1 MNSSSSKLFILSTSF
16 LLSISSITSNS
27 VLDNFLQ
34 CLPIHSNT
42 SNPFTNSIYVPN
54 NSSFQYLY
62 ELRANNLRIIS
73 SSTISKPLA
82 ILTARHASHVQAA
95 VICAKIH
102 SIQLRIR
109 SGGHDYEGL
118 SYVSDIP
125 FVILDLFNLRSIKIN
140 ITSETAWVQVGA
152 TTGELYYKIAEKS
165 KVHGFPSGV
174 CTTLGIGGHFT
185 GGGYGNMIRKYGLSI
200 DNVIDACL
208 IDVNGTIHN
217 RKSMG
222 EDVFWAIRGGG
233 GTSFGVILSWKIK
246 LVHVPR
252 KVTVFKVQRTLDQG
266 ATDIAYSW
274 QHIAPKLPKY
284 LFIRLQPEPITIGN
298 GNKTI
303 RVSFIGQFLGRSRK
317 LMNLMNEEFPELRL
331 QQNDCIE
338 MSWVESTLFWAGFTN
353 GTSIDVLLNRVV
365 ENKVF
370 FKTKSDYYKNV
381 IPKQGLVMLWEM
393 LMDIGNIF
401 VQLNPHGGRMD
412 EISETETA
420 VHQRGGYL
428 FKVQY
433 TVYWSESDGGIGAAK
448 RYVEMSRR
456 LYGAMAQ
463 YASSDPREA
472 FLNYRDLDIG
482 CNESNDTDFGVAEVY
497 GTKYFNNNFMRL
509 ARVKAMVDPEN
520 FFKNEQSIPPLP
532 SSH

>member
-16 LLSISSITSNS
+16 LLSISSVTSNS

-42 SNPFTNSIYVPN
+42 SNPITNSIYVPN

-82 ILTARHASHVQAA
+82 IITARHASHVQAA

-118 SYVSDIP
+118 SYKSDIP

-140 ITSETAWVQVGA
+140 ITSETAWVQAGA

-185 GGGYGNMIRKYGLSI
+185 
-200 DNVIDACL
+200 
-208 IDVNGTIHN
+208 
-217 RKSMG
+217 G

-274 QHIAPKLPKY
+274 QHIAPKLPKH

-298 GNKTI
+298 GIKTI
-303 RVSFIGQFLGRSRK
+303 RVSLIGQFLGRSRK
-317 LMNLMNEEFPELRL
+317 LMNLMNEDFPELGL

-381 IPKQGLVMLWEM
+381 IPKQGLVSLWEM

-420 VHQRGGYL
+420 VHQRCGYL

-482 CNESNDTDFGVAEVY
+482 CNGSNDTDFGVAEVY
-497 GTKYFNNNFMRL
+497 GTKYFNNNIMRL
-509 ARVKAMVDPEN
+509 ASVKAILDPES

>member
-1 MNSSSSKLFILSTSF
+1 I
-16 LLSISSITSNS
+16 
-27 VLDNFLQ
+27 
-34 CLPIHSNT
+34 
-42 SNPFTNSIYVPN
+42 TNSIYVPN

-118 SYVSDIP
+118 SYISDIP

-140 ITSETAWVQVGA
+140 ITSETAWVQAGA

-233 GTSFGVILSWKIK
+233 GTSFGVILSWKLK

-274 QHIAPKLPKY
+274 QHIAPKLPKH

-331 QQNDCIE
+331 QQND
-338 MSWVESTLFWAGFTN
+338 W
-353 GTSIDVLLNRVV
+353 
-365 ENKVF
+365 
-370 FKTKSDYYKNV
+370 
-381 IPKQGLVMLWEM
+381 
-393 LMDIGNIF
+393 NIF

-482 CNESNDTDFGVAEVY
+482 CNKSNDTDFGVAEVY